1 MPPLD
6 PSPPRNLEAEKSL
19 ISSILIDNALLPDV
33 VEMLTAED
41 FYSTAHRKIYEAVV
55 ALTETDQ
62 PVDLVTVTNQLKHDG
77 ALDAAGGATYLAAIV
92 DYAPMAQ
99 HAMSYAKMIRDT
111 AILRALIHRGNEM
124 IGKCLSCGGPVE
136 ELVDELENSVFQI
149 SDQRMRSTVVQVCDL
164 LEECF
169 DTIDLR
175 QRNRG
180 IRFGVPTGFGMLDA
194 LTGGFQK
201 SDLIILAARPSMGKT
216 ALALNIARNAAVE
229 SEIPVVI
236 FSLEMSRQQLAMR
249 LLSAEARVNSDKL
262 RDGYLSPEELETLH
276 LAGAVLEKAPLFIDD
291 SPDTG
296 ILNLRAKARRLKKNE
311 KIGLVV
317 IDYIQLMK
325 MPGRHERR
333 DLEISEISRGLKAL
347 AKELDVP
354 VVALSQLNRQL
365 ESRDDKRPRLS
376 DLRESGALEQ
386 DADVVAFIHREEVF
400 RKPEE
405 KSAYRGRAE
414 IIVAKQR
421 NGPTDRIPLVFLH
434 RFSAF
439 ANPALGA

>member
-1 MPPLD
+1 VPQLD
-6 PSPPRNLEAEKSL
+6 QPPPRNLEAEKSL
-19 ISSILIDNALLPDV
+19 ISSILIDNGLLPDV
-33 VEMLTAED
+33 VEMLTADD
-41 FYSTAHRKIYEAVV
+41 FYSTGHRKIYEAVI
-55 ALTETDQ
+55 ALFETDQ

-77 ALDAAGGATYLAAIV
+77 TIDAAGGASYLAAIV
-92 DYAPMAQ
+92 DYTPMAQ

-149 SDQRMRSTVVQVCDL
+149 SDKRMRSTVVQVCEL

-169 DTIDLR
+169 AIIDLR

-180 IRFGVPTGFGMLDA
+180 IHSGVPTGFGMLDG

-216 ALALNIARNAAVE
+216 AFALNIARNAAVE
-229 SEIPVVI
+229 SGVPVVI

-262 RDGYLSPEELETLH
+262 RDGYLSPVELETLH

-439 ANPALGA
+439 ANPALGE